1 MSDRGLRFGSLMKKV
16 GSMVH
21 LFFVAGVLASCG
33 GSGDTVDEVA
43 EASEKGELYVLQ
55 EPHMGTLF
63 TIKLWLPG
71 EGKDELEK
79 ASRVGR
85 AAFDRIAKLNG
96 LFSDYLLDSELS
108 RLSRAPAGEAI
119 PVSDELFDILRRSGD
134 LFEAS
139 DGAFDVTVG
148 PLIRLWRR
156 SRKAGELPTAIQIE
170 GARARIGFD
179 KLTLDPGTRTV
190 TKAVG
195 DMVLDLGGIAK
206 GYAAD
211 EALRILREGGYS
223 RALVAASGD
232 IALGDPPPGAEGWK
246 VALETMEMAEPGEA
260 ALELSRAAVSTS
272 GDTQRYLLIDGR
284 RYSHI
289 VDKNTGIGLTERISV
304 TVTAPNATISDSYA
318 TAVSLL
324 GVERGLALIEKTEGL
339 ECRIVSLDGE
349 GKAVITVSSG
359 W

>member
-1 MSDRGLRFGSLMKKV
+1 MSDRRTAFLSLKKKV
-16 GSMVH
+16 DSTVC
-21 LFFVAGVLASCG
+21 LFFVAGILASCA
-33 GSGDTVDEVA
+33 GSTEPEKENGEI
-43 EASEKGELYVLQ
+43 SEEGELYVLQ

-63 TIKLWLPG
+63 TIKLWLPNG
-71 EGKDELEK
+71 QGELEK
-79 ASRVGR
+79 CSRVSR
-85 AAFDRIAKLNG
+85 AAFDRITELNG
-96 LFSDYLLDSELS
+96 IFSDYLFDSELS
-108 RLSRAPAGEAI
+108 RLSRAPAGEAV
-119 PVSDELFDILRRSGD
+119 PVSDELFDILWRSGK

-148 PLIRLWRR
+148 PLVRLWRR

-170 GARARIGFD
+170 GAKERIGFD
-179 KLTLDPGTRTV
+179 RLTLDPETQSV
-190 TKAVG
+190 TKAVD

-211 EALRILREGGYS
+211 EVLRILREGGYS

-260 ALELSRAAVSTS
+260 ALELKRAAVSTS
-272 GDTQRYLLIDGR
+272 GDTQRYLLIDGQ

-289 VDKNTGIGLTERISV
+289 VDKKTGIGLTDRISV
-304 TVTAPNATISDSYA
+304 TVTAPNAALSDSYA

-324 GVERGLALIEKTEGL
+324 GRVRGLALIERTEGL
-339 ECRIVSLDGE
+339 ECRIVSLDAD
-349 GKAVITVSSG
+349 GKPRITVSSG

>member
-1 MSDRGLRFGSLMKKV
+1 MSDLSARFAYIERKV
-16 GSMVH
+16 GSTVH
-21 LFFVAGVLASCG
+21 LFFVAVVLVSCG
-33 GSGDTVDEVA
+33 GPGDSGEPVA

-63 TIKLWLPG
+63 TIKLWLG
-71 EGKDELEK
+71 EGNGELEK
-79 ASRVGR
+79 CSRVSR
-85 AAFDRIAKLNG
+85 AAFDRIAELNG
-96 LFSDYLLDSELS
+96 IFSDYLVDSELS

-119 PVSDELFDILRRSGD
+119 AVSDDLFVILWKSKD

-156 SRKAGELPTAIQIE
+156 SRKAGELPTSIQIQ
-170 GARARIGFD
+170 GAKERIGFE
-179 KLTLDPGTRTV
+179 KLKLDPETQSV
-190 TKAVG
+190 TKTV
-195 DMVLDLGGIAK
+195 DNMVLDLGGIAK

-211 EALRILREGGYS
+211 EALRILREGGFA

-232 IALGDPPPGAEGWK
+232 IALGDPPPGSEGWK

-260 ALELSRAAVSTS
+260 ELELKRSAVSTS
-272 GDTQRYLLIDGR
+272 GDTQRFLLIDGQ

-289 VDKNTGIGLTERISV
+289 VDKQTGVGLTERISV
-304 TVTAPNATISDSYA
+304 TVTAPHATLSDSYA
-318 TAVSLL
+318 TAVSLF
-324 GVERGLALIEKTEGL
+324 GKEKGLALIEKSEGL

-349 GKAVITVSSG
+349 GQPVITVSSG